1 MTFESSY
8 ANFDENKT
16 ETFDK
21 NCRKSRRGL
30 YLQVFQNPFLGPSK
44 YFFFQFFRN
53 RDILQSGDNDFM
65 SNNNAKDWFYW
76 TVNNIADLG
85 ELGIE
90 ESALNQCIKGLDFHF
105 LVSQFL
111 KIINFT
117 SILKIRTKEQKL
129 D

>member
-1 MTFESSY
+1 
-8 ANFDENKT
+8 
-16 ETFDK
+16 
-21 NCRKSRRGL
+21 
-30 YLQVFQNPFLGPSK
+30 
-44 YFFFQFFRN
+44 
-53 RDILQSGDNDFM
+53 M

-111 KIINFT
+111 EIIDFTTSIKFT
-117 SILKIRTKEQKL
+117 SILKIRSKEQKL

>member
-1 MTFESSY
+1 MQTV
-8 ANFDENKT
+8 ENHDVDSIFRYSK
-16 ETFDK
+16 
-21 NCRKSRRGL
+21 CRFRAI
-30 YLQVFQNPFLGPSK
+30 QI
-44 YFFFQFFRN
+44 FFFKFFRN
-53 RDILQSGDNDFM
+53 RDILESGDNDFM

-111 KIINFT
+111 KIMNFR

>member
-1 MTFESSY
+1 
-8 ANFDENKT
+8 
-16 ETFDK
+16 
-21 NCRKSRRGL
+21 
-30 YLQVFQNPFLGPSK
+30 
-44 YFFFQFFRN
+44 
-53 RDILQSGDNDFM
+53 M

-111 KIINFT
+111 KIINFC
-117 SILKIRTKEQKL
+117 SILKIRTKEQKWDWSKNL
-129 D
+129 KRKQTTLNAGRTKLVELIQKLSKIGKCND